1 LQAECVVMWAP
12 LGCLLLA
19 SCRPRNGCFLLA
31 AQVGDIL
38 SQGITGSGFNPL
50 RSLELGAF
58 GFAIDGP
65 MRYLFSHIRVD
76 SGAAMMAGKV
86 SSKVSS
92 VLDGKACW
100 APLLACLTVAALKA
114 AEGDPAALVHSC
126 EVRFLLRA

>member
-1 LQAECVVMWAP
+1 MAIVICHLQPAILRDP
-12 LGCLLLA
+12 
-19 SCRPRNGCFLLA
+19 LA
-31 AQVGDIL
+31 AQVGDVL
-38 SQGITGSGFNPL
+38 GQCITGDWNPR

-58 GFAIDGP
+58 GFVIDGP
-65 MRYLFSHIRVD
+65 LRHMLSHVRAD
-76 SGAAMMAGKV
+76 SSAAVMAGKV

-126 EVRFLLRA
+126 EVR